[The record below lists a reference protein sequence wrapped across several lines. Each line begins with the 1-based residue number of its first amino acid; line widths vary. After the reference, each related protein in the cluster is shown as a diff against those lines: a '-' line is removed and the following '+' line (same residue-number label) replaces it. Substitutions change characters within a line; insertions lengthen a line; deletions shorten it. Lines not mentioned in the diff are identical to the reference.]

1 MKKTRLLI
9 FLLSLFPWCLH
20 DEIAVGQTS
29 YPMITH
35 TSPVAVQR
43 GKTSEITVSGQMDF
57 SGVYKVLFEG
67 SGISAEVIPESPL
80 PKPAEK
86 PAAKAADAKQNK
98 KPQVRSVNLKVT
110 VSPDVIPGVRDFR
123 LASSQGISSIGQL
136 VVVDEPV
143 VRESGDNNTPDK
155 ANPISVPSVVCGAIE
170 AAEDVDFFK
179 FHADAGQTLTFE
191 VHGARIQDKIH
202 DLQKHADPMITVY
215 DLDGRELA
223 ANDDFYFADPL
234 LTYRFSK
241 AGDYLV
247 QVRDSKYEGDPRWV
261 YALHVTDR
269 PYVSHV
275 YPMAGNPSQTLDV
288 EPVGSARLKQPR
300 IAVHLPSA
308 PGLHQMQLDVAGF
321 KTNPVTFIVSSLPQ
335 VLEKERNDTMEQ
347 ATPITVPCGINGRI
361 GRPRDMDH
369 FAFKGWKG
377 KAVHFEVK
385 ARRFGTN
392 LQSSLDSVLDV
403 LDKKGAVLAT
413 NDDAVGK
420 DAMLV
425 FSPPADG
432 EYVLRIRDLNS
443 KGGDS
448 AVYYIEA
455 DWAKPDF
462 SLRCDPDKAMIGPGS
477 STAWYVHVSRTN
489 GFAGPVEVEVQ
500 GLPKG
505 VSATP
510 LVIPPAMTQGLMVLT
525 AAPEAP
531 MDAANVQI
539 IGTASIKSSDGKE
552 ETLTRTVTA
561 NEEIYFPGG
570 GRGVFEVQLQSI
582 AVTQPSDILKVKVQ
596 TAAVTLKPGGE
607 ARIDVTIERR
617 PDYDKSVSIDIL
629 MQHLGSVFG
638 NPLPPGVTIDES
650 KSKTLLGTGDQGHIV
665 LKAAA
670 NAAPIGN
677 IPISV
682 LAHVSINFVVKVSYS
697 SPPIM
702 LSVKH

>member
-1 MKKTRLLI
+1 M
-9 FLLSLFPWCLH
+9 
-20 DEIAVGQTS
+20 
-29 YPMITH
+29 
-35 TSPVAVQR
+35 
-43 GKTSEITVSGQMDF
+43 
-57 SGVYKVLFEG
+57 
-67 SGISAEVIPESPL
+67 
-80 PKPAEK
+80 
-86 PAAKAADAKQNK
+86 
-98 KPQVRSVNLKVT
+98 T

-275 YPMAGNPSQTLDV
+275 YPMAGNPGQTLDV

-300 IAVHLPSA
+300 IAAHLPSA

-335 VLEKERNDTMEQ
+335 VLEKEPNDTMEQ

-448 AVYYIEA
+448 AVYYIE
-455 DWAKPDF
+455 
-462 SLRCDPDKAMIGPGS
+462 
-477 STAWYVHVSRTN
+477 
-489 GFAGPVEVEVQ
+489 
-500 GLPKG
+500 
-505 VSATP
+505 
-510 LVIPPAMTQGLMVLT
+510 
-525 AAPEAP
+525 
-531 MDAANVQI
+531 
-539 IGTASIKSSDGKE
+539 
-552 ETLTRTVTA
+552 
-561 NEEIYFPGG
+561 
-570 GRGVFEVQLQSI
+570 
-582 AVTQPSDILKVKVQ
+582 
-596 TAAVTLKPGGE
+596 
-607 ARIDVTIERR
+607 
-617 PDYDKSVSIDIL
+617 
-629 MQHLGSVFG
+629 HLW
-638 NPLPPGVTIDES
+638 
-650 KSKTLLGTGDQGHIV
+650 
-665 LKAAA
+665 
-670 NAAPIGN
+670 
-677 IPISV
+677 
-682 LAHVSINFVVKVSYS
+682 
-697 SPPIM
+697 
-702 LSVKH
+702 